1 MQLDRSFFR
10 LTTAFFALC
19 AFWGALAA
27 GLGAEEP
34 SGTPW
39 IVALV
44 ALGVAGFLLVSEAR
58 RDLDAVLTLVSF
70 MFLAVALCVG
80 IYLVYAHLP
89 GLAPKVTLVLSVP
102 AAIGLGLWT
111 IRRQRGGG
119 SSEFPNVL
127 GASVGA
133 ASLCEASGIQ
143 FAGTFLAGAVGR
155 PHLATILLQN
165 CFDAPRT
172 VRITFDASSYA
183 KYLRF
188 EPHHEVMLGPA
199 EVASLR
205 VPIVAPN
212 YEGIY
217 PLYFSLDVQGSQ
229 GKRVRLWRA
238 REVDMRIRP
247 EASLALLAVGLVA
260 WGGGI
265 CFRVG
270 PLPDDQWSTPLPA
283 PVRRTLW
290 QPREGT
296 VPRAVTGAPR

>member
-10 LTTAFFALC
+10 LTMAFFALC
-19 AFWGALAA
+19 AFWGGLAA

-34 SGTPW
+34 SATPW

-44 ALGVAGFLLVSEAR
+44 AFGVAGFLLASEAR

-89 GLAPKVTLVLSVP
+89 GLAPKVTFALSLP

-111 IRRQRGGG
+111 IRRQRGG

-127 GASVGA
+127 AGRVEAG
-133 ASLCEASGIQ
+133 SLCEAAGIQ
-143 FAGTFLAGAVGR
+143 FAGMFRAGAAGR

-165 CFDAPRT
+165 CFDAPRR

-188 EPHHEVMLGPA
+188 EPHHEVALGPA
-199 EVASLR
+199 EVASLE
-205 VPIVAPN
+205 VPIVAPT
-212 YEGIY
+212 YAGVY
-217 PLYFSLDVQGSQ
+217 PLYFALDVEGTE
-229 GKRVRLWRA
+229 GKRVRLGRA

-247 EASLALLAVGLVA
+247 EASLALLAVGMIA

-290 QPREGT
+290 RPREGT